1 MNKQLDVDNIIQQ
14 FTNSGG
20 KNVKLKEKDIS
31 TLCKLSR
38 EVFMEQPVYLE
49 LEAPIKIC
57 GKIRT
62 SNLICARRRPRSIH
76 GSAQTL

>member
-38 EVFMEQPVYLE
+38 EVFME
-49 LEAPIKIC
+49 
-57 GKIRT
+57 
-62 SNLICARRRPRSIH
+62 
-76 GSAQTL
+76 